1 MYRKK
6 IVDIGFNTLH
16 GFKHSV
22 RVFTFPVDKRDYSIL
37 NLLKPISLIC
47 GCTLLFLRSFFYNP
61 DSVLWP

>member
-22 RVFTFPVDKRDYSIL
+22 RVFTFPVDKRHYSIL
-37 NLLKPISLIC
+37 NLLKPY
-47 GCTLLFLRSFFYNP
+47 LLHMWLHSVIFKIFL
-61 DSVLWP
+61 L